1 MSIIKVLV
9 KVHHY
14 QNSSVL
20 AICDP
25 DLLGKE
31 VRDGKRCLKIREKF
45 YAGILTDVEDALQLL
60 KSHDNIN
67 LIGLTEFITCSIHNL
82 QSARTVVSLS
92 AQRAGFGQNHY
103 PGYIQ
108 TICRWKKS

>member
-1 MSIIKVLV
+1 MIKVLV

-67 LIGLTEFITCSIHNL
+67 LIG
-82 QSARTVVSLS
+82 TVVEKAVEKGLVHKDAVLWLNDQVS
-92 AQRAGFGQNHY
+92 G
-103 PGYIQ
+103 
-108 TICRWKKS
+108 KKIGHVLIMRV